1 MEEILMN
8 INFFEKVWKEL
19 LNEVIYNGKY
29 TYKEDSKIKEVI
41 GVHKQI
47 KNPYSNSIINI
58 SADKFASYVKK
69 GIFDIAEYPIKG
81 EALFDYVTS
90 LDDEHQIYL
99 DDDGFIYTY
108 SERLQNYNDINQ
120 LDVIINRLN
129 KNINSNR
136 AIAVTYNPMVDMNRQ
151 DIPCLQLIQALVRDD
166 KLILSV
172 YFRSNDLYGAF
183 PSNIMFLTYLGMKIA
198 NELRVQ
204 FDYIDYHCSSLHV
217 YETDYEQASKVI
229 LND

>member
-1 MEEILMN
+1 MN

-19 LNEVIYNGKY
+19 LSEVIYNGKY
-29 TYKEDSKIKEVI
+29 TYKDDSKIKEVI

-58 SADKFASYVKK
+58 SADKFASYVKE

-183 PSNIMFLTYLGMKIA
+183 PSNMMFLTYLGMKIA
-198 NELRVQ
+198 NELNVK

-217 YETDYEQASKVI
+217 YETDYEQALKVI
-229 LND
+229 M

>member
-1 MEEILMN
+1 MN
-8 INFFEKVWKEL
+8 IFESKWRKLLEEL
-19 LNEVIYNGKY
+19 LLTHNEHVKDETQIR
-29 TYKEDSKIKEVI
+29 EII
-41 GVHKQI
+41 GVHERI
-47 KNPYSNSIINI
+47 DNPYTDSMLNINY
-58 SADKFASYVKK
+58 KQFAEAVKR
-69 GIFDIAEYPIKG
+69 GAFDIKDYPIKN

-108 SERLQNYNDINQ
+108 SERLQNYQGRNQ
-120 LDVIINRLN
+120 LIDIVNRL
-129 KNINSNR
+129 KQDRGSNR
-136 AIAVTYNPMVDMNRQ
+136 AVAVTFNPFVDNERA

-183 PSNIMFLTYLGMKIA
+183 PSNMMFLTYLGMKIA
-198 NELRVQ
+198 NELDVK

-229 LND
+229 FND

>member
-1 MEEILMN
+1 MN
-8 INFFEKVWKEL
+8 IFEIKWRKLLEEL
-19 LNEVIYNGKY
+19 LLSHKKHVKDETQIR
-29 TYKEDSKIKEVI
+29 EII
-41 GVHKQI
+41 GVHERI
-47 KNPYSNSIINI
+47 DNPYSDSMLNINH
-58 SADKFASYVKK
+58 KQFAEAVKR
-69 GIFDIAEYPIKG
+69 GAFDIKDYPIKG

-108 SERLQNYNDINQ
+108 SERLQNYQGRNQ
-120 LDVIINRLN
+120 LIDIVNRL
-129 KNINSNR
+129 KQDKGSNR
-136 AIAVTYNPMVDMNRQ
+136 AVAVTFNPFLDNERD
-151 DIPCLQLIQALVRDD
+151 DIPCLQLIQALVRND

-183 PSNIMFLTYLGMKIA
+183 PSNMMFLTYIGMKIA
-198 NELRVQ
+198 NELKVK

-229 LND
+229 I

>member
-29 TYKEDSKIKEVI
+29 TYKDDSKIKEVI

-183 PSNIMFLTYLGMKIA
+183 PSNMMFLTYLGMKIA

-204 FDYIDYHCSSLHV
+204 FDYIDYHCSSLHI
-217 YETDYEQASKVI
+217 YETDYQQALKVI
-229 LND
+229 I

>member
-29 TYKEDSKIKEVI
+29 TYKDDSKIKEVI

-129 KNINSNR
+129 KNINS
-136 AIAVTYNPMVDMNRQ
+136 I
-151 DIPCLQLIQALVRDD
+151 
-166 KLILSV
+166 LILAS
-172 YFRSNDLYGAF
+172 
-183 PSNIMFLTYLGMKIA
+183 
-198 NELRVQ
+198 
-204 FDYIDYHCSSLHV
+204 FDK
-217 YETDYEQASKVI
+217 A
-229 LND
+229 

>member
-1 MEEILMN
+1 MN

-29 TYKEDSKIKEVI
+29 TYKDDSKIKEVI

-129 KNINSNR
+129 RNINSNR

-151 DIPCLQLIQALVRDD
+151 DIPCLQLIQALVRND

-183 PSNIMFLTYLGMKIA
+183 PSNMMFLTYLGMKIA

-204 FDYIDYHCSSLHV
+204 FDYIDYHCSSLHI
-217 YETDYEQASKVI
+217 YETDYQQALKVI
-229 LND
+229 M

>member
-29 TYKEDSKIKEVI
+29 TYKDDSKIKEVI

-151 DIPCLQLIQALVRDD
+151 DIPCLQLIQALVRND

-183 PSNIMFLTYLGMKIA
+183 PSNMMFLTYLGMKIA
-198 NELRVQ
+198 NELGVQ

-217 YETDYEQASKVI
+217 YETDYKQASQVI
-229 LND
+229 I

>member
-1 MEEILMN
+1 MN

-29 TYKEDSKIKEVI
+29 AYKDDSKIKEVI

-58 SADKFASYVKK
+58 SADKFASYVKE

-151 DIPCLQLIQALVRDD
+151 DIPCLQLIQALVRND

-183 PSNIMFLTYLGMKIA
+183 PSNMMFLTYLGMKIA
-198 NELRVQ
+198 NELGVQ

-217 YETDYEQASKVI
+217 YETDYEQALKVI
-229 LND
+229 M

>member
-1 MEEILMN
+1 MN
-8 INFFEKVWKEL
+8 IFESKWRKL
-19 LNEVIYNGKY
+19 LEEVLLTHNEHVKDETQIR
-29 TYKEDSKIKEVI
+29 EII
-41 GVHKQI
+41 GVHERI
-47 KNPYSNSIINI
+47 DNPYADSMLNINH
-58 SADKFASYVKK
+58 KQFAEAVKRGAFNIK
-69 GIFDIAEYPIKG
+69 DYPIKG

-108 SERLQNYNDINQ
+108 SERLQNYQGRNQ
-120 LDVIINRLN
+120 LIDIVNRLKHDN
-129 KNINSNR
+129 GSNR
-136 AIAVTYNPMVDMNRQ
+136 AVAVTFNPFIDNERD
-151 DIPCLQLIQALVRDD
+151 DIPCLQLIQALVRND

-183 PSNIMFLTYLGMKIA
+183 PSNMMFLTYLGMKIA
-198 NELRVQ
+198 NELNVK
-204 FDYIDYHCSSLHV
+204 FDYIDYHCSSLHI

>member
-1 MEEILMN
+1 M
-8 INFFEKVWKEL
+8 
-19 LNEVIYNGKY
+19 NEVIYNGKY
-29 TYKEDSKIKEVI
+29 TYKDDSKIKEVI

-58 SADKFASYVKK
+58 SADKFASYVKE

-183 PSNIMFLTYLGMKIA
+183 PSNMMFLTYLGMKIA
-198 NELRVQ
+198 DELGVQ
-204 FDYIDYHCSSLHV
+204 FDYIDYHCSSLHI
-217 YETDYEQASKVI
+217 YETDYEQALKVI
-229 LND
+229 I

>member
-1 MEEILMN
+1 MN

-29 TYKEDSKIKEVI
+29 TYKDDSKIKEVI

-151 DIPCLQLIQALVRDD
+151 DIPCLQLIQALVRND

-183 PSNIMFLTYLGMKIA
+183 QSNMMFLTYLGMKIA
-198 NELRVQ
+198 NELGVQ

-217 YETDYEQASKVI
+217 YETDYKQASKVI

>member
-1 MEEILMN
+1 MN
-8 INFFEKVWKEL
+8 IFEIKWRKLLEEL
-19 LNEVIYNGKY
+19 MLNHKKHVKDETQIR
-29 TYKEDSKIKEVI
+29 EII
-41 GVHKQI
+41 GVHERI
-47 KNPYSNSIINI
+47 DNPYKDSMLNINY
-58 SADKFASYVKK
+58 KQFAEAVKR
-69 GIFDIAEYPIKG
+69 GAFDIKDYPIKS

-108 SERLQNYNDINQ
+108 SERLQNYQGRNQ
-120 LDVIINRLN
+120 LTDIVNRL
-129 KNINSNR
+129 KQDKGSNR
-136 AIAVTYNPMVDMNRQ
+136 AVAVTFNPFIDNERD
-151 DIPCLQLIQALVRDD
+151 DIPCLQLIQALVRDG

-183 PSNIMFLTYLGMKIA
+183 PSNMMFLTYLGMKIA
-198 NELRVQ
+198 NELGVE

-229 LND
+229 I

>member
-29 TYKEDSKIKEVI
+29 TYKDDSKIKEVI

-151 DIPCLQLIQALVRDD
+151 DIPCLQLIQALVRND

-183 PSNIMFLTYLGMKIA
+183 PSNMMFLTYLGMKIA
-198 NELRVQ
+198 NELGVQ
-204 FDYIDYHCSSLHV
+204 FDYIDYHCSSLHI
-217 YETDYEQASKVI
+217 YETDYQQALKVI
-229 LND
+229 I

>member
-1 MEEILMN
+1 MN
-8 INFFEKVWKEL
+8 IFESKWREL
-19 LNEVIYNGKY
+19 L
-29 TYKEDSKIKEVI
+29 EDVLINHKKHVKDETQIREII
-41 GVHKQI
+41 GVNERINNPYKGSMLNINHKQ
-47 KNPYSNSIINI
+47 
-58 SADKFASYVKK
+58 FAEAVKR
-69 GIFDIAEYPIKG
+69 GAFDIKDYPIKG

-108 SERLQNYNDINQ
+108 SERLQNYQGRNQ
-120 LDVIINRLN
+120 LIDIVNRL
-129 KNINSNR
+129 KQDMGSNR
-136 AIAVTYNPMVDMNRQ
+136 AVAVTFNPFIDNERD

-183 PSNIMFLTYLGMKIA
+183 PSNMMFLTYLGMKIA
-198 NELRVQ
+198 NELDVK

-217 YETDYEQASKVI
+217 YETDYEQALKVI
-229 LND
+229 I

>member
-1 MEEILMN
+1 MN

-19 LNEVIYNGKY
+19 LNEIIYNGKY
-29 TYKEDSKIKEVI
+29 TYKDDSKIKEVI

-58 SADKFASYVKK
+58 SADKFASYVKE

-136 AIAVTYNPMVDMNRQ
+136 AIAVTYNPIVDMNRQ
-151 DIPCLQLIQALVRDD
+151 DIPCLQLIQALVRND

-183 PSNIMFLTYLGMKIA
+183 PSNMMFLTYLGMKIA
-198 NELRVQ
+198 NELGVQ

-217 YETDYEQASKVI
+217 YETDYEQALKVI
-229 LND
+229 M

>member
-1 MEEILMN
+1 MN

-29 TYKEDSKIKEVI
+29 TYKDDSKIKEVI

-58 SADKFASYVKK
+58 SADKFASYVKE

-151 DIPCLQLIQALVRDD
+151 DIPCLQLIQALVRND

-183 PSNIMFLTYLGMKIA
+183 PSNMMFLTYVGMKIA
-198 NELRVQ
+198 NELGVQ
-204 FDYIDYHCSSLHV
+204 FDYIDYHCSSLHI
-217 YETDYEQASKVI
+217 YETDYEQALKVVI
-229 LND
+229 

>member
-1 MEEILMN
+1 MN

-29 TYKEDSKIKEVI
+29 TYKDDSKIKEVI

-58 SADKFASYVKK
+58 SADKFAYYVKE

-129 KNINSNR
+129 NNINSNR
-136 AIAVTYNPMVDMNRQ
+136 AIAVTYNPIVDMNRQ

-183 PSNIMFLTYLGMKIA
+183 PSNMMFLTYLGMKIA
-198 NELRVQ
+198 DELGVQ

-217 YETDYEQASKVI
+217 YETDYQQA
-229 LND
+229 LNAIEEGI

>member
-1 MEEILMN
+1 MEGILMN

-29 TYKEDSKIKEVI
+29 TYKDDSKIKEVI

-58 SADKFASYVKK
+58 SADKFASYVKE

-151 DIPCLQLIQALVRDD
+151 DIPCLQLIQALVRND

-183 PSNIMFLTYLGMKIA
+183 PSNMMFLTYVGMKIA
-198 NELRVQ
+198 NELGVQ
-204 FDYIDYHCSSLHV
+204 FDYIDYHCSSLHI
-217 YETDYEQASKVI
+217 YETDYQQALKVI
-229 LND
+229 I

>member
-1 MEEILMN
+1 MTEKRLN

-29 TYKEDSKIKEVI
+29 TYKDDSKIKEVI

-151 DIPCLQLIQALVRDD
+151 DIPCLQLIQALVRND

-183 PSNIMFLTYLGMKIA
+183 PSNMMFLTYLGMKIA
-198 NELRVQ
+198 NELGVQ

-217 YETDYEQASKVI
+217 YETDYKQALKVI
-229 LND
+229 M

>member
-1 MEEILMN
+1 MN

-29 TYKEDSKIKEVI
+29 TYKDDSKIKEVI

-151 DIPCLQLIQALVRDD
+151 DIPCLQLIQALVRNN

-183 PSNIMFLTYLGMKIA
+183 PSNMMFLTYLGMKIA
-198 NELRVQ
+198 NELGVK
-204 FDYIDYHCSSLHV
+204 FDYIDYHCSSLHI
-217 YETDYEQASKVI
+217 YETDYQQALEVVM
-229 LND
+229 

>member
-19 LNEVIYNGKY
+19 LSEVIYNGKY
-29 TYKEDSKIKEVI
+29 TYKDDSKIKEVI

-58 SADKFASYVKK
+58 SADKFASYVKE

-151 DIPCLQLIQALVRDD
+151 DIPCLQLIQALVRND

-183 PSNIMFLTYLGMKIA
+183 PSNMMFLTYLGMKIA
-198 NELRVQ
+198 DKLGIK

-217 YETDYEQASKVI
+217 YETDYEQALKVI
-229 LND
+229 M

>member
-1 MEEILMN
+1 MN

-29 TYKEDSKIKEVI
+29 TYKDDSKIKEVI

-183 PSNIMFLTYLGMKIA
+183 PSNMMFLTYLGMKIA

-204 FDYIDYHCSSLHV
+204 FDYIDYHCSSLHI
-217 YETDYEQASKVI
+217 YETDYQQALKVI
-229 LND
+229 M